1 MAHKSPK
8 WAVIMN
14 SKTNSMQNKPIN
26 ERKGK
31 EMFVDFDVKNKYCY
45 SLEEFCSIIS
55 ACSYFAL

>member
-26 ERKGK
+26 ERKGR
-31 EMFVDFDVKNKYCY
+31 EMFVDVDVKKQVELQF
-45 SLEEFCSIIS
+45 SRILKVHPVS
-55 ACSYFAL
+55 